1 MWESCII
8 FVELLS
14 MQGNMK
20 KLIFLLTLVLAMAHT
35 AVAQRSYVN
44 VVADHIYSS
53 IYQEIYLTGDV
64 PAGIK
69 THYDSYGSEAMTVG
83 QVLNLLSKE
92 GFVVDQ
98 MSCSAEGEVIV
109 LSRVALYPDAIE
121 HVDVDDQEAVEV
133 ARYNLQGVP
142 VDKNEKGIQIVV
154 YSNYTTKTVIV
165 E

>member
-1 MWESCII
+1 
-8 FVELLS
+8 
-14 MQGNMK
+14 MK
-20 KLIFLLTLVLAMAHT
+20 RLFISLAMVLATIGMAWS
-35 AVAQRSYVN
+35 QKSYVN

-64 PAGIK
+64 PSGIK

-83 QVLNLLSKE
+83 KVLNLLAQE
-92 GFVVDQ
+92 GFVVDK

-109 LSRVALYPDAIE
+109 LSRVALDPDAVERI
-121 HVDVDDQEAVEV
+121 VADDGQEAVEV

>member
-1 MWESCII
+1 
-8 FVELLS
+8 
-14 MQGNMK
+14 MK
-20 KLIFLLTLVLAMAHT
+20 KLIVLLVLALAVGLT

-69 THYDSYGSEAMTVG
+69 THYDSYGSYGSEAMTVG
-83 QVLNLLSKE
+83 KVLNLLAKE
-92 GFVVDQ
+92 GFVVDK

-109 LSRVALYPDAIE
+109 LSRVALDPDAIE
-121 HVDVDDQEAVEV
+121 RIVADDGQEAMEV